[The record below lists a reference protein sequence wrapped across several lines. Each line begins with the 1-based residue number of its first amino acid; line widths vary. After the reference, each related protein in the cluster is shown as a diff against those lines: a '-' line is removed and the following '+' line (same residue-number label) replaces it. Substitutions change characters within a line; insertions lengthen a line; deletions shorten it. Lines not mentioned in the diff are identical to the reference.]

1 MIKIEKKVLK
11 KYKTHLES
19 GNYKPR
25 GIEGK
30 LAAARDFLNYL
41 EDSGK
46 DYRVTC
52 IKDSEG
58 YREYLSL
65 LTGKDGSSRYRPAT
79 INVVL
84 ANLKTFYSYLVSAGD
99 ADKNPFAST
108 WRLKEPVRI
117 PKNILSVKEM
127 GKLLSS
133 LKVKEELKLKT
144 VIELLYSTGMR
155 ISEVENLKLCDIN
168 LEGGYIT
175 IKDDKNRQDRTAP
188 LCEYTQKVLVLY
200 LRNHNQEKPF
210 LMGQKRTLNRW
221 INDRLKKK
229 TEELKIPFITC
240 HSIRHT
246 IATHL
251 LSSGAGLR
259 EVQEFLGHKKI
270 KNTEVYTRVLTE
282 DLKKVIETNHPRER
296 PEGEQRNEAG

>member
-1 MIKIEKKVLK
+1 MKKQENEVLN
-11 KYKTHLES
+11 KYKTHLEV

-30 LAAARDFLNYL
+30 LAAARDFLSYL

-65 LTGKDGSSRYRPAT
+65 LTDKEGSSRYQPAT
-79 INVVL
+79 INVTL
-84 ANLKTFYSYLVSAGD
+84 SNLKTFYSFLVSKGF

-108 WRLKEPVRI
+108 WRLKEPMSI
-117 PKNILSVKEM
+117 PKNILSIEEM
-127 GKLLSS
+127 GKLLSGIET
-133 LKVKEELKLKT
+133 KEELFFKVVL
-144 VIELLYSTGMR
+144 ELLYSTGCR
-155 ISEVENLKLCDIN
+155 ISEIENLSLRDIN
-168 LEGGYIT
+168 LKRGFIT
-175 IKDDKNRQDRTAP
+175 IKDDKERQDRTAP
-188 LCEYTQKVLVLY
+188 LCEYTNSILTYFLK
-200 LRNHNQEKPF
+200 NESKDKPF
-210 LMGQKRTLNRW
+210 LRGQKRTLNRW

-251 LSSGAGLR
+251 LHSGAGLR

-282 DLKKVIETNHPRER
+282 DLKKVIEKSHPRER
-296 PEGEQRNEAG
+296 PGETE

>member
-1 MIKIEKKVLK
+1 MIKEEKKVLK
-11 KYKTHLES
+11 SFKIHLES

-30 LAAARDFLNYL
+30 LAAARDFLL
-41 EDSGK
+41 FSEETGI
-46 DYRVTC
+46 DYTRVS

-65 LTGKDGSSRYRPAT
+65 LTNKEGSPRYRSAT
-79 INVVL
+79 INVTL
-84 ANLKTFYSYLVSAGD
+84 SNLKTFYSFLVSKGF

-108 WRLKEPVRI
+108 WRLKEPVSI

-127 GKLLSS
+127 GKLLSGIET
-133 LKVKEELKLKT
+133 KEELFFKVVL
-144 VIELLYSTGMR
+144 ELLYATGMR
-155 ISEVENLKLCDIN
+155 ISEVENLSLRDIN
-168 LEGGYIT
+168 VKKGFIT

-188 LCEYTQKVLVLY
+188 LCEYTNSILTYFLKHE
-200 LRNHNQEKPF
+200 RKEKPF

-221 INDRLKKK
+221 VNDRLKKK
-229 TEELKIPFITC
+229 TRELKIPFITC

-251 LSSGAGLR
+251 LRSGAGLR

-270 KNTEVYTRVLTE
+270 KNTEVYTRIVTE
-282 DLKKVIETNHPRER
+282 DLKKVIEKNHPRE
-296 PEGEQRNEAG
+296 QAGKQSET

>member
-11 KYKTHLES
+11 EYKTHLES
-19 GNYKPR
+19 GNYKVR

-30 LAAARDFLNYL
+30 LAAARDFLAYCD
-41 EDSGK
+41 DSDK
-46 DYRVTC
+46 DYRLTC

-58 YREYLSL
+58 YREYLSV
-65 LTGKDGSSRYRPAT
+65 LTGKDSSPRYRSAT
-79 INVVL
+79 INVTL
-84 ANLKTFYSYLVSAGD
+84 ANLKNFYSFLVSKGS

-155 ISEVENLKLCDIN
+155 ISEVENLSLRDIN

-175 IKDDKNRQDRTAP
+175 ITDDKNRQDRTAP
-188 LCEYTQKVLVLY
+188 LCEYTHKLLKYYLKDKVD
-200 LRNHNQEKPF
+200 EKPF

-221 INDRLKKK
+221 INDHLKKK

-251 LSSGAGLR
+251 LRSGAGLR

-282 DLKKVIETNHPRER
+282 DLKKVIEANHPRER
-296 PEGEQRNEAG
+296 PDEQAGK

>member
-11 KYKTHLES
+11 SYKTYLES
-19 GNYKPR
+19 GNYKLR

-30 LAAARDFLNYL
+30 LAAARDFLIFS
-41 EDSGK
+41 EESRI
-46 DYRVTC
+46 DYTRVS

-79 INVVL
+79 INVTL
-84 ANLKTFYSYLVSAGD
+84 ANLKTFYSFLVSAGL

-108 WRLKEPVRI
+108 WRLKEPMSI
-117 PKNILSVKEM
+117 PKNIPCVKEM
-127 GKLLSS
+127 GKLLSGIDE
-133 LKVKEELKLKT
+133 KEELFFKVVL
-144 VIELLYSTGMR
+144 ELLYSTGMR
-155 ISEVENLKLCDIN
+155 ISEVENLTLGDIN
-168 LEGGYIT
+168 LEGGFIT
-175 IKDDKNRQDRTAP
+175 ITDDKNRQDRTAP
-188 LCEYTQKVLVLY
+188 LCEYTNSILTYFLK
-200 LRNHNQEKPF
+200 NGSKEKPF
-210 LMGQKRTLNRW
+210 LKGQKRTLNRW

-229 TEELKIPFITC
+229 TEELGLPFITC

-251 LSSGAGLR
+251 LHSGAGLR

-282 DLKKVIETNHPRER
+282 DLKKVVEANHPRER
-296 PEGEQRNEAG
+296 SDEQAGK

>member
-1 MIKIEKKVLK
+1 MIKIEKKILK
-11 KYKTHLES
+11 SYKTHLES

-30 LAAARDFLNYL
+30 LAAARDFLL
-41 EDSGK
+41 FSEESGI
-46 DYRVTC
+46 DYARVS

-58 YREYLSL
+58 YREYLSV
-65 LTGKDGSSRYRPAT
+65 LTGKDGASRYRPAT
-79 INVVL
+79 INVTL
-84 ANLKTFYSYLVSAGD
+84 ANLKTFYSFLVSKGF

-133 LKVKEELKLKT
+133 LKVKEDLKLKT

-155 ISEVENLKLCDIN
+155 ISEVENLTPGDIN
-168 LEGGYIT
+168 LEGAYIT
-175 IKDDKNRQDRTAP
+175 ITDDKNRQDRTAP

-251 LSSGAGLR
+251 LRSGAGLR

-282 DLKKVIETNHPRER
+282 DLKKVIEANHPREKK
-296 PEGEQRNEAG
+296 EK